1 MANESST
8 RLTFSARRK
17 WVIGCNLLVALAAV
31 LALVVMV
38 NYLGARHYL
47 RFQWSGH
54 GKIVLSPQT
63 ARVLRS
69 ITNQVKVTVFFDAR
83 EEVEEQIQSLTTAW
97 LKEYNYVNPKI
108 VCKAVDPARHPADAE
123 LILAAY
129 KLTALKD
136 RNFVILDCDS
146 RTKVIYQNELVDYQ
160 MEPVEGG
167 QPREYKKKMVG
178 FKGEVLFTT
187 ALFNLS
193 QPRQYKI
200 CFLQGHG
207 EHDPENAKDPH
218 GYAKLAEVL
227 QEKTNAQLEK
237 LSLRGTNEVPA
248 DCQLLI
254 VAGPRQPMDESELA
268 KIEDYLRRGGRL
280 FALLNNMAAGGR
292 SGLEQVLARWG
303 VGVGDKAI
311 LDPRFSPT
319 SGGDLLT
326 ATRYQHPIMK
336 ALASDSED
344 NRVRLVLP
352 RAVGKLQSAA
362 PKPDAPKVDV
372 LAATSEGG
380 TEVSEFRNG
389 VPYPN
394 PYQDRQ
400 GVFPLIAAV
409 EDNIRGVSTE
419 RGSTRM
425 VVVGDSLCLDNE
437 LIDTPPANHYFAA
450 LTANW
455 LLERPQV
462 LLDGLVP
469 QPLKSY
475 RLVMTNQQLQTVQW
489 LLLGGLPGAVLLLG
503 TLVWWGRRH

>member
-1 MANESST
+1 V
-8 RLTFSARRK
+8 R
-17 WVIGCNLLVALAAV
+17 
-31 LALVVMV
+31 
-38 NYLGARHYL
+38 
-47 RFQWSGH
+47 
-54 GKIVLSPQT
+54 
-63 ARVLRS
+63 
-69 ITNQVKVTVFFDAR
+69 
-83 EEVEEQIQSLTTAW
+83 SLTTAL
-97 LKEYNYVNPKI
+97 LKEYNYVNPRI
-108 VCKAVDPARHPADAE
+108 VSKSVDPARQPADAE
-123 LILAAY
+123 LVLAAY

-136 RNFVILDCDS
+136 RNFVILDCDGPP
-146 RTKVIYQNELVDYQ
+146 KVIYQNELVDYQ
-160 MEPVEGG
+160 LEPVEGG
-167 QPREYKKKMVG
+167 QAREFQKKMVS
-178 FKGEVLFTT
+178 FKGELLFTT
-187 ALFNLS
+187 ALFNLA
-193 QPRQYKI
+193 QPRQYKV

-207 EHDPENAKDPH
+207 EHDPETDNHPH
-218 GYAKLAEVL
+218 GYSKFAEVL
-227 QEKTNAQLEK
+227 QEKVNARLEK

-254 VAGPRQPMDESELA
+254 VAGPRQPLDESELA

-280 FALLNNMAAGGR
+280 FALLNNLALGGR

-303 VGVGDKAI
+303 VGAGDKAI
-311 LDPRFSPT
+311 LDPRHSPT
-319 SGGDLLT
+319 GRDLLT
-326 ATRYQHPIMK
+326 AQRNDRHPIMK
-336 ALASDSED
+336 ALASDSEA
-344 NRVRLVLP
+344 NRILLVLP

-362 PKPDAPKVDV
+362 PRPDAPKVDV

-409 EDNIRGVSTE
+409 EDNIQGVSTE

-450 LTANW
+450 LAANW

-469 QPLKSY
+469 QPLRSY
-475 RLVMTNQQLQTVQW
+475 RLVMTDQQLQTVQW
-489 LLLGGLPGAVLLLG
+489 LLLGGLPGTVLLLG
-503 TLVWWGRRH
+503 GLVWWRRRR